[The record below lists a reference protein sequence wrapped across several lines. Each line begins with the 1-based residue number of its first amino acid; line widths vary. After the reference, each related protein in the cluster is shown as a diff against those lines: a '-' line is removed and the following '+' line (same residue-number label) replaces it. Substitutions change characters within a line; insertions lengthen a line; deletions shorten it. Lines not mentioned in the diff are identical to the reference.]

1 MFCEECYDEAFES
14 FHKYE
19 CEVMDDLIQSGSV
32 HIALRIFFIALSA
45 FDGSI
50 EQLEKFMIQI
60 DSADDKNY
68 SILNFNASNENYVK
82 NYLRF
87 LNSLSRSDKN
97 FCIDEHLRIL
107 KNHSKINKLFETHA
121 DFIKDFILRQC
132 QTNDH
137 YFHGIFSSNLNDEN
151 CTNQMVQAPIGTGW
165 FPFHSL
171 INHSCAS
178 NVMRINVDGKLVLF
192 AVRFIKKDS
201 QIFDCYK

>member
-1 MFCEECYDEAFES
+1 MN
-14 FHKYE
+14 
-19 CEVMDDLIQSGSV
+19 DLIQSGSV

-50 EQLEKFMIQI
+50 DELKKFIDAI
-60 DSADDKNY
+60 DSDDKNY
-68 SILNFNASNENYVK
+68 SIFDFDTSNEKCVI

-107 KNHSKINKLFETHA
+107 KNHSKIKLFLATHV
-121 DFIKDFILRQC
+121 DFIKDFVLRQC
-132 QTNDH
+132 QTNDR
-137 YFHGIFSSNLNDEN
+137 YFHGIFSSSLKTEDSV
-151 CTNQMVQAPIGTGW
+151 TQMVPIGTGW

-192 AVRFIKKDS
+192 ASRFIPKNS

>member
-1 MFCEECYDEAFES
+1 MFCEECFDEAFES

-19 CEVMDDLIQSGSV
+19 CEIMDELIQSGSV

-45 FDGSI
+45 FDESI
-50 EQLEKFMIQI
+50 DELQKFMKQI
-60 DSADDKNY
+60 DEGDKNY
-68 SILNFNASNENYVK
+68 SIFNFNSSKEECVK

-87 LNSLSRSDKN
+87 LNSLSRSGKN
-97 FCIDEHLRIL
+97 FNIDEHLRIL
-107 KNHSKINKLFETHA
+107 KNHQKIKIILDTHV
-121 DFIKDFILRQC
+121 DFIKEFLLRQC

-137 YFHGIFSSNLNDEN
+137 YFHGIFSSSLNDEAS
-151 CTNQMVQAPIGTGW
+151 TNQRVQQAIGTGW

-192 AVRFIKKDS
+192 AVRFIPKDS